1 MKNFLICPQCGHKVL
16 QYRNPTPTVDIIIEI
31 QGMSRLPSIVLIERK
46 NFPFGWA
53 LPGGF
58 IDYGETAENAAVR
71 EAFEETTL
79 KVKLKRLL
87 GVFSAPD
94 RDPRGHTLSVVFIAE
109 AEGNPVAQD
118 DALRAQLF
126 SLDECP
132 DEMAFDHAHI
142 LETYR
147 KSL

>member
-1 MKNFLICPQCGHKVL
+1 MKNYLNCPQCGYKVL

-31 QGMSRLPSIVLIERK
+31 QGTSKLPSIVLIERK

-58 IDYGETAENAAVR
+58 IDYGETAENAAIR

-94 RDPRGHTLSVVFIAE
+94 RDPRGHTLSVVFVAG
-109 AEGNPVAQD
+109 AEGKPIAQD
-118 DALRAQLF
+118 DAQRAKIF
-126 SLDECP
+126 SLDELP
-132 DEMAFDHAHI
+132 NEMAFDHAHI
-142 LETYR
+142 LEMYR